1 MILAYILKLL
11 ILVPL
16 VAGLA
21 YGTLWLWRRMQPGM
35 AFGQR
40 ERAIKLIDAIPV
52 GAMGRLAV
60 VGGASGRIQM
70 AATITKEILN
80 LYDAPSEPLI

>member
-1 MILAYILKLL
+1 MMLAYILKLL

-21 YGTLWLWRRMQPGM
+21 YGSLWLWRRLQPGM

-52 GAMGRLAV
+52 GAMGRLPWSNSPTAASSSRSRA
-60 VGGASGRIQM
+60 GGS
-70 AATITKEILN
+70 N
-80 LYDAPSEPLI
+80 